1 MSNIDK
7 IAKINLENKPYVKPV
22 SNVDIGFYNLDN
34 GTAKLQFVIT
44 RDGFPMQM
52 GPVNVAGYLWLKST
66 NGSMSGQLD
75 LEIIDGLNGV
85 VGVTIPNW
93 FLVGATDTDVKG
105 QIILA
110 VNENTDIATL
120 GEFGFHVKD
129 ALPNQIKGEIKVQY
143 FRMFDDMKQALEDRV
158 HDFETRFDNL
168 DDLVGN
174 IETTASNSINQINN
188 TVSSAETSI
197 TDIKTQANSEI
208 ENASNQAITDVN
220 TAKDSAIST
229 MNSKVDESINTV
241 STTSTGAIEHVDGK
255 ILEFNTQIEENGFV
269 QPTDLD
275 NKLNELTW
283 QKAKLTDDNGY
294 TFYDSNLKIDFNN
307 DEQLANLGVGSRY
320 IVSPTNTPDKAKS
333 NNGWLT
339 KLDRGGVKLLEFR
352 PYNSSQIFIKRFLN
366 EWSEWELVNTTQ
378 TDTGWIP
385 FQLINGA
392 LSNTTYKGENDDG
405 FDCAYRTI
413 TNGTEVI
420 KKLRINGT
428 NLTPNQI
435 IAQLPTNFAKNTQA
449 FPVRVPNS
457 SAGGYL
463 VIRPNGQV
471 NFYLPYDVSK
481 WNETGY
487 AYGEMTW
494 HD

>member
-7 IAKINLENKPYVKPV
+7 IAKINLENKPYVKPI

-52 GPVNVAGYLWLKST
+52 GPVNVTGYLWLKST
-66 NGSMSGQLD
+66 NGSMSGQLN

-93 FLVGATDTDVKG
+93 FLVGATNTTVSG

-120 GEFGFHVKD
+120 GEFSFKVAD
-129 ALPNQIKGEIKVQY
+129 TIPNQIKGEIKVQY

-168 DDLVGN
+168 DELIVNVESTVANGISQIKTSVTNAEKNVG
-174 IETTASNSINQINN
+174 
-188 TVSSAETSI
+188 
-197 TDIKTQANSEI
+197 DIKTQANSEI
-208 ENASNQAITDVN
+208 KNASNQAVTDVN

-229 MNSKVDESINTV
+229 MNSKVDESINKV

-255 ILEFNTQIEENGFV
+255 ILEFNTHIEENSFV

-275 NKLNELTW
+275 NKLNELQW
-283 QKAKLTDDNGY
+283 QKYKLTNDDGTYPMIN
-294 TFYDSNLKIDFNN
+294 INN
-307 DEQLANLGVGSRY
+307 DLELYHNLNIGNY
-320 IVSPTNTPDKAKS
+320 YTTNTPISGIGATSTAGFTEVREQSPK
-333 NNGWLT
+333 T
-339 KLDRGGVKLLEFR
+339 VKHMTFR
-352 PYNSSQIFIKRFLN
+352 PYNSSQIFTKYFYN
-366 EWSEWELVNTTQ
+366 TWSEWKLINIPQ
-378 TDTGWIP
+378 SDTGWIP

-392 LSNTTYKGENDDG
+392 LSNTAYKGVDDRG

-428 NLTPNQI
+428 NLTPNQV
-435 IAQLPTNFAKNTQA
+435 IAQLPSNFAKNTQA

-457 SAGGYL
+457 SAGGYV

-471 NFYLPYDVSK
+471 NFYVPYDTSK

-487 AYGEMTW
+487 AYGECTW

>member
-7 IAKINLENKPYVKPV
+7 ISKINLENKPYVKPV

-52 GPVNVAGYLWLKST
+52 GPVNVTGYLWLKST
-66 NGSMSGQLD
+66 NGTMSGQLD

-93 FLVGATDTDVKG
+93 FLVGATNTTVSG

-120 GEFGFHVKD
+120 GEFSFKVAD
-129 ALPNQIKGEIKVQY
+129 TIPNQIKGEIKVQY
-143 FRMFDDMKQALEDRV
+143 FRMFDDMKIALENKVQDI
-158 HDFETRFDNL
+158 ETRLGDL
-168 DDLVGN
+168 DILVAN
-174 IETTASNSINQINN
+174 VETTVTNGISQINQTVTERKSYLDEVINQYTADVSN
-188 TVSSAETSI
+188 T
-197 TDIKTQANSEI
+197 KTT
-208 ENASNQAITDVN
+208 AIDEVN
-220 TAKDSAIST
+220 TAKTSAISS
-229 MNSKVDESINTV
+229 MNSKVDESVNTV
-241 STTSTGAIEHVDGK
+241 NNTTTDAISHVDNK
-255 ILEFNTQIEENGFV
+255 IIEFNSTIDENGFV
-269 QPTDLD
+269 QPNDLD
-275 NKLNELTW
+275 NKLTELQW
-283 QKAKLTDDNGY
+283 QKYKMTEDTGILEPISLADNIELLHDMKTG
-294 TFYDSNLKIDFNN
+294 FYYRTAIPINN
-307 DEQLANLGVGSRY
+307 YSVSSKAGFLEVFETGS
-320 IVSPTNTPDKAKS
+320 
-333 NNGWLT
+333 
-339 KLDRGGVKLLEFR
+339 VKHILFK
-352 PYNSSQIFIKRFLN
+352 PYNSKRQFLKRFYGSWN
-366 EWSEWELVNTTQ
+366 DWEEITVNQ
-378 TDTGWIP
+378 SDTGWIP

-392 LSNTTYKGENDDG
+392 LSNTAYKGENDGG

-428 NLTPNQI
+428 NLTPNQV
-435 IAQLPTNFAKNTQA
+435 IAQLPSNFAKNAQA

-457 SAGGYL
+457 SAGGYV

-471 NFYLPYDVSK
+471 NFYVPYDTSK

>member
-52 GPVNVAGYLWLKST
+52 GPVNVTGYLWLKST
-66 NGSMSGQLD
+66 NGTMSGQLD
-75 LEIIDGLNGV
+75 LEIIDGLNGI

-93 FLVGATDTDVKG
+93 FLVGATNTDVKG

-143 FRMFDDMKQALEDRV
+143 FRMFDDMKQALENEVADI
-158 HDFETRFDNL
+158 ETRLGDL
-168 DDLVGN
+168 DILITNV
-174 IETTASNSINQINN
+174 ETTVANGISQIKTSVTN
-188 TVSSAETSI
+188 AEKNVG
-197 TDIKTQANSEI
+197 DIKIQANSEI
-208 ENASNQAITDVN
+208 ENASKQAITDVN

-229 MNSKVDESINTV
+229 MNSKVDESVNTV
-241 STTSTGAIEHVDGK
+241 STTSSGAIEHVDGK
-255 ILEFNTQIEENGFV
+255 ILEFNTHIEENGFV

-275 NKLNELTW
+275 NKLNELEW
-283 QKAKLTDDNGY
+283 QKHKITEDDGY
-294 TFYDSNLKIDFNN
+294 MKELEKPDLARLDDHFNKTELVYVSTPRN
-307 DEQLANLGVGSRY
+307 SPHGVGYSGFINAIFR
-320 IVSPTNTPDKAKS
+320 A
-333 NNGWLT
+333 
-339 KLDRGGVKLLEFR
+339 GGYGLIFFQ
-352 PYNSSQIFIKRFLN
+352 PYNSSSIYQNRRVGNRWEGWKQIT
-366 EWSEWELVNTTQ
+366 NTQ
-378 TDTGWIP
+378 SDTGWIP

-392 LSNTTYKGENDDG
+392 LSNTAYKNSDENG

-413 TNGTEVI
+413 SNSGIVT
-420 KKLRINGT
+420 KKLRINGS
-428 NLTPNQI
+428 NLTPGQV
-435 IAQLPTNFAKNTQA
+435 IAQLPTNFAKNTQP
-449 FPVRVPNS
+449 FPVKVPNVKDN
-457 SAGGYL
+457 ACV
-463 VIRPNGQV
+463 VIKPNGEV
-471 NFYLPYDVSK
+471 NFYISNSDTN
-481 WNETGY
+481 WDETGY
-487 AYGEMTW
+487 AYAELTW

>member
-52 GPVNVAGYLWLKST
+52 GPVNVTGYLWLKST
-66 NGSMSGQLD
+66 NGTMSGQLD

-93 FLVGATDTDVKG
+93 FLVGATNTTVSG

-110 VNENTDIATL
+110 VNEDTDIATL
-120 GEFGFHVKD
+120 GEFSFKVAD
-129 ALPNQIKGEIKVQY
+129 TIPNQIKGEIKVQY
-143 FRMFDDMKQALEDRV
+143 FRMFDDMKLALENKVQDI
-158 HDFETRFDNL
+158 ETRLGDL
-168 DDLVGN
+168 DILVAN
-174 IETTASNSINQINN
+174 VETTVTNGISQINQ
-188 TVSSAETSI
+188 TVSERKNYLDEVINQYNTEVN
-197 TDIKTQANSEI
+197 DVKTVAIDEVNI
-208 ENASNQAITDVN
+208 AKSN
-220 TAKDSAIST
+220 AIST
-229 MNSKVDESINTV
+229 VNSKIDESVNTV
-241 STTSTGAIEHVDGK
+241 NNTSTDAISHVDAK
-255 ILEFNTQIEENGFV
+255 IIEFNSTIEENGFV

-283 QKAKLTDDNGY
+283 QKYKLTNDDGTSTTLSSPVDLNDVEY
-294 TFYDSNLKIDFNN
+294 LNTLK
-307 DEQLANLGVGSRY
+307 VGSY
-320 IVSPTNTPDKAKS
+320 YAAGPTNSP
-333 NNGWLT
+333 NGASGFLT
-339 KLDRGGVKLLEFR
+339 VLQRSSIKILYFQ
-352 PYNSSQIFIKRFLN
+352 PYNQDKLFVNRFYN
-366 EWSEWELVNTTQ
+366 EWSGWKEISQNQ

-392 LSNTTYKGENDDG
+392 LSNTAYKGENDGG

-428 NLTPNQI
+428 NLTPNQV
-435 IAQLPTNFAKNTQA
+435 IAQLPSNFAKNAQA

-457 SAGGYL
+457 SAGGYV

-471 NFYLPYDVSK
+471 NFYVPYDTSK

>member
-52 GPVNVAGYLWLKST
+52 GPVNVVGYLWLKST
-66 NGSMSGQLD
+66 NGTMSGQLD
-75 LEIIDGLNGV
+75 LEIIDGLNGI

-93 FLVGATDTDVKG
+93 FLVGATDTDVNG

-143 FRMFDDMKQALEDRV
+143 FRMFDDMKLALENKVQDI
-158 HDFETRFDNL
+158 ETRLGDL
-168 DDLVGN
+168 DTLVAN
-174 IETTASNSINQINN
+174 VETTVTNGISQINQ
-188 TVSSAETSI
+188 TVSERKSELDEVIDQYSTEVNNV
-197 TDIKTQANSEI
+197 KTT
-208 ENASNQAITDVN
+208 AIDEVN
-220 TAKDSAIST
+220 TTKSNAIST
-229 MNSKVDESINTV
+229 VSSKVDESVNTV
-241 STTSTGAIEHVDGK
+241 NNTSTDAISHVDAK
-255 ILEFNTQIEENGFV
+255 IIEFNSTIEQNGFV

-275 NKLNELTW
+275 NKLNALTW
-283 QKAKLTDDNGY
+283 QKYKLTEDTGIFEKISLSNDFELLHALKTGFYYRTAVPINNY
-294 TFYDSNLKIDFNN
+294 TLSSKAGFLEVF
-307 DEQLANLGVGSRY
+307 E
-320 IVSPTNTPDKAKS
+320 TNE
-333 NNGWLT
+333 
-339 KLDRGGVKLLEFR
+339 VKHIIFK
-352 PYNSSQIFIKRFLN
+352 PYNSKRQFLKRFYVTWN
-366 EWSEWELVNTTQ
+366 DWEEITVNQ
-378 TDTGWIP
+378 LDTGWIP

-392 LSNTTYKGENDDG
+392 LSNTAYKGADDGG

-435 IAQLPTNFAKNTQA
+435 IAQLPSNFAKNTQA

-457 SAGGYL
+457 YAGGYV

-471 NFYLPYDVSK
+471 NFYVPYDTSK

-487 AYGEMTW
+487 AYGEITW

>member
-52 GPVNVAGYLWLKST
+52 GPVNVTGYLWLKST
-66 NGSMSGQLD
+66 NGTMSGQLD
-75 LEIIDGLNGV
+75 LEIIDGLNGI

-93 FLVGATDTDVKG
+93 FLVGATNTTVSG

-120 GEFGFHVKD
+120 GEFSFKVAD
-129 ALPNQIKGEIKVQY
+129 TIPNQIKGEIKVQY
-143 FRMFDDMKQALEDRV
+143 FRMFDDMKLALENKVQDI
-158 HDFETRFDNL
+158 ETRLGDL
-168 DDLVGN
+168 DLLITNV
-174 IETTASNSINQINN
+174 ETTVSNGISQVN
-188 TVSSAETSI
+188 TTVTNAEKTLNE
-197 TDIKTQANSEI
+197 IKTQANNNILTVSN
-208 ENASNQAITDVN
+208 NAISDVN
-220 TAKDSAIST
+220 TAKTSAISS
-229 MNSKVDESINTV
+229 MNSKVDESVNTV
-241 STTSTGAIEHVDGK
+241 NNTSTDAISHVDAK
-255 ILEFNTQIEENGFV
+255 IIEFNSTIEENGFV
-269 QPTDLD
+269 QPNDLD
-275 NKLNELTW
+275 NKLTELQW
-283 QKAKLTDDNGY
+283 QKYKMTEDTGILEPISLADDIELLHDMKTG
-294 TFYDSNLKIDFNN
+294 FYYRTAIPINN
-307 DEQLANLGVGSRY
+307 YSVSSKAGFLEVFETGS
-320 IVSPTNTPDKAKS
+320 
-333 NNGWLT
+333 
-339 KLDRGGVKLLEFR
+339 VKHILFK
-352 PYNSSQIFIKRFLN
+352 PYNSKRQFLKRFYGTWN
-366 EWSEWELVNTTQ
+366 DWEEITVNQ
-378 TDTGWIP
+378 SDTGWIP

-392 LSNTTYKGENDDG
+392 LSNTAYKGENDGG

-428 NLTPNQI
+428 NLTPNQV
-435 IAQLPTNFAKNTQA
+435 IAQLPSNFAKNAQA

-457 SAGGYL
+457 SAGGYV

-471 NFYLPYDVSK
+471 NFYVPYDTSK

>member
-93 FLVGATDTDVKG
+93 FLVGATDTDVEG
-105 QIILA
+105 QIILS
-110 VNENTDIATL
+110 VNKNTDIATL
-120 GEFGFHVKD
+120 GEFGFRVKD

-168 DDLVGN
+168 DELIGN
-174 IETTASNSINQINN
+174 IETTASNGINQINN

-229 MNSKVDESINTV
+229 MNSKVDESVNTV
-241 STTSTGAIEHVDGK
+241 STTSSGAIEHVDGK
-255 ILEFNTQIEENGFV
+255 ILEFNTHIEENTFV

-275 NKLNELTW
+275 NKLNDLQW
-283 QKAKLTDDNGY
+283 QKYKLTNDNGESI
-294 TFYDSNLKIDFNN
+294 TLTSPVDLKDPIY
-307 DEQLANLGVGSRY
+307 LSGLKPGSY
-320 IVSPTNTPDKAKS
+320 YADGPTNSP
-333 NNGWLT
+333 NGASGFLT
-339 KLDRGGVKLLEFR
+339 ILERVTIKVIYFQ
-352 PYNSSQIFIKRFLN
+352 PYNQDRLFVNRFYN
-366 EWSEWELVNTTQ
+366 EWLGWKEITITQ

-392 LSNTTYKGENDDG
+392 LSNTAYKGELDGG

-413 TNGTEVI
+413 TNGTET
-420 KKLRINGT
+420 KKILRINGT
-428 NLTPNQI
+428 NLVQNQV
-435 IAQLPTNFAKNTQA
+435 IAQLPSGFVKTAQT
-449 FPVRVPNS
+449 FPLRVPLKYS
-457 SAGGYL
+457 GAYL
-463 VIRPNGQV
+463 VIRPSGEVRFYINGDASAWS
-471 NFYLPYDVSK
+471 PSD
-481 WNETGY
+481 Y
-487 AYGEMTW
+487 AYGQCEW
-494 HD
+494 ID